1 VYDLSPGGD
10 GLRVRTLSAVNLQK
24 QIGSQGATW
33 PDRELIARERMAIG
47 RRVNNAL
54 SRRVQRLVDRG
65 YATAKDGNIHISAS
79 MVAVLQR

>member
-1 VYDLSPGGD
+1 
-10 GLRVRTLSAVNLQK
+10 
-24 QIGSQGATW
+24 
-33 PDRELIARERMAIG
+33 MAIG

-54 SRRVQRLVDRG
+54 SRRVQRLVDTG